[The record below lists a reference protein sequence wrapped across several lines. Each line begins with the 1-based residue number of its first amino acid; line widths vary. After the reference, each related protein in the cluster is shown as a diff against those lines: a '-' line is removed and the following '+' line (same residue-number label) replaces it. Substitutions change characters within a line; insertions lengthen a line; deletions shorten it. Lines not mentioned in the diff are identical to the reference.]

1 MIRRQQMIARR
12 ETGFSLVELMVAL
25 VLSLVLLA
33 GALSILYSSKLTN
46 TENDRLSRLQEAGR
60 TVVELMLRD
69 ARAAGYPGCSRPV
82 FGDEFANGLLAGAS
96 SPTPTPTQLASPWNF
111 SIPVYGFNATGG
123 AWLPALDTTWVPGD
137 STPGSDVVMIR
148 TTRQGLPVFRTTAA
162 VTNTAAALQ
171 VERPSGATLP
181 ANTATAGSTSM
192 IISDCSGAATFMA
205 TGFTAGSATTAT
217 IAHAVGAGSFGNSDD
232 DLARGGFGIGS
243 LVMPIQTVIY
253 YVRNSNTAGVGPT
266 LWQRIG
272 NAAPQELVQG
282 VENLQLSFGVDTDDD
297 MLVNE
302 YRVASAVT
310 DWSDVVSMSLAVLV
324 RSPEEAGVERD
335 NRTYNLLGTNV
346 GPFNDRRHR
355 AVFTTTVVLR
365 NRTT

>member
-1 MIRRQQMIARR
+1 MTRRQQMMGRR

-25 VLSLVLLA
+25 VLSLLLLA

-60 TVVELMLRD
+60 TVIELMLRD

-82 FGDEFANGLLAGAS
+82 FGDEFANGLLGGDSA
-96 SPTPTPTQLASPWNF
+96 PTPTATQLASPWNF

-123 AWLPALDTTWVPGD
+123 AWLPTLDTTWLPSD
-137 STPGSDVVMIR
+137 SMPGSDVVMIR

-162 VTNTAAALQ
+162 VTSTAADLQ
-171 VERPSGATLP
+171 VERPSGATLTL
-181 ANTATAGSTSM
+181 NTATAGNTSM
-192 IISDCSGAATFMA
+192 IISDCTGAATFMA
-205 TGFTAGSATTAT
+205 TGFTAVTATTAT
-217 IAHAVGAGSFGNSDD
+217 IAHAAGAGAFGNTTA

-243 LVMPIQTVIY
+243 MVMPVQTVIY
-253 YVRNSNTAGVGPT
+253 YVRNSDTPGVGPT

-272 NAAPQELVQG
+272 NAPPQELVQG
-282 VENLQLSFGVDTDDD
+282 VENLQLSYGVDTDDD
-297 MLVNE
+297 LLVNV
-302 YRVASAVT
+302 YQVASAVT
-310 DWSDVVSMSLAVLV
+310 DWRDVVSMSLAVLV

-335 NRTYNLLGTNV
+335 NRTFNLLGTTL
-346 GPFNDRRHR
+346 GPFNDRRQR

-365 NRTT
+365 NRTS